1 MRNEMMKVKFFRYVG
16 LLLAL
21 FLFLVLLQMCDKDS
35 TKSLINE
42 EPINVTGA
50 WQLTSM
56 ITSNTCGL
64 QDGGTEVSFIYLAD
78 NNGVL
83 SITSF
88 SGHWG
93 DGAVDGT
100 NIQFNGIETSDD
112 FGCLATHFTEGTGSI
127 SATEI
132 FGTLSTT
139 ISFNP
144 DSCIGY
150 SDCNINTNFVMKRLK
165 ESPCLDRTN
174 FGEPENSD
182 YILPYPVGSAYPV
195 YQSYCW
201 PTGGHRNQLAYD
213 FTMPVGD
220 TVVAARGGI
229 VREVR
234 EDSPDN
240 GQGYGEHNYVFIE
253 HEDGT
258 LAFYAH
264 LMQNSII
271 VDRGDTVE
279 TGQYFAFSGNSGN
292 SREPHLHFGVYEDYP
307 PVEGLDLPVN
317 FRNIEASLDSLGG
330 LIRGEVYKA
339 MVY

>member
-1 MRNEMMKVKFFRYVG
+1 MMNVRFFRYVG
-16 LLLAL
+16 LLFAL
-21 FLFLVLLQMCDKDS
+21 FLVLVLLQMCDKDS
-35 TKSLINE
+35 TITPINE
-42 EPINVTGA
+42 EPINVTGG
-50 WQLTSM
+50 WQLTST

-64 QDGGTEVSFIYLAD
+64 RVGGTEVSFIHLAD

-93 DGAVDGT
+93 DGTVDGM
-100 NIQFNGIETSDD
+100 NLQFNGIETSDD
-112 FGCLATHFTEGTGSI
+112 FDCLATLFTEGTGSI

-132 FGTLSTT
+132 VGTFSMT

-144 DSCIGY
+144 DSCIDY
-150 SDCNINTNFVMKRLK
+150 SDCKINTNFVMKRLK
-165 ESPCLDRTN
+165 ESPCLDRAN

-182 YILPYPVGSAYPV
+182 YILPYPVGAAYPV

-213 FTMPVGD
+213 FTIPVGD

-234 EDSPDN
+234 EYSPDN
-240 GQGYGEHNYVFIE
+240 GQGYGEHNYVFIQ

-264 LMQNSII
+264 LMQNSVI
-271 VDRGDTVE
+271 VDPGDTVE

-307 PVEGLDLPVN
+307 PVEGIDVPVN
-317 FRNIEASLDSLGG
+317 FRNAEGPPDSLGG

-339 MVY
+339 MPYGS